1 MVAPSRSEFLA
12 DHRVDEVGGALRQE
26 FELALRAVEQ
36 ALAEYAAGADG
47 DLRLD
52 DVIAGAELV
61 RFRIEQREY
70 ALFLVF
76 VEHIVP
82 GEPGRGRAS
91 RRQAEHHAE
100 LQAGHDHHQRA
111 ADEDQA
117 AGTEIR
123 LQDGQAGGNQDD
135 EREHHQGFHSPAAA
149 AVRAATTRRPSAPRA
164 S

>member
-1 MVAPSRSEFLA
+1 MKSVVRS
-12 DHRVDEVGGALRQE
+12 GQE

-36 ALAEYAAGADG
+36 ALAEHAARADR

-70 ALFLVF
+70 ALLLVL
-76 VEHIVP
+76 VEHVLP

-100 LQAGHDHHQRA
+100 LQAGHDHHQHA
-111 ADEDQA
+111 ADQDQA
-117 AGTEIR
+117 AGAEIR
-123 LQDGQAGGNQDD
+123 LQDGEARWESG
-135 EREHHQGFHSPAAA
+135 
-149 AVRAATTRRPSAPRA
+149 
-164 S
+164 